1 MGGLLIGDVLASARR
16 RTGGRPAVTHRG
28 RTLTYAETAERAA
41 HLTSVLSG
49 RGVGAGARVVWWGDT
64 TVDAVPL
71 YFALAQL
78 GAVLVPLNPSLSSGE
93 AAPILDRSD
102 PALVV
107 VDESHAGDV
116 ELRALF
122 ADRAPTVLDLPE
134 VDETDPHI
142 IFFTSGTTGSPKGV
156 VISHRTDLIRSSLK
170 GANLFPLGATVCM
183 FPQFHMA
190 GWLDPLAAWI
200 SGEEVVYVD
209 GGDPEAL
216 LGAVERHRAVRLYCI
231 PAVWRRIMAAGPEH
245 FDTSSL
251 RQADTGTSAIT
262 VELLGQV
269 HQAFP
274 QTTTTVTYGSTEA
287 GVVCQLWPEDVL
299 RRPGSV
305 GPPVPGAFLRLDEGQ
320 LIVRN
325 PWLTSGYFRDPEA
338 TATSLDGGWYRTG
351 ELAEIDEDGHCLIVG
366 RIKDVIRTGGETVSP
381 VEVDLVLSEHP
392 DVADVAT
399 AGVPDDEWGEIVTAF
414 VVLHSGAALDVA
426 GLRAH
431 CEGRLAR
438 YKHPR
443 RLVLVDAIPRTETTG
458 QVQRPMLVELAQD
471 VASRP

>member
-305 GPPVPGAFLRLDEGQ
+305 GPPVPGAFLRLDEG
-320 LIVRN
+320 
-325 PWLTSGYFRDPEA
+325 S
-338 TATSLDGGWYRTG
+338 
-351 ELAEIDEDGHCLIVG
+351 
-366 RIKDVIRTGGETVSP
+366 
-381 VEVDLVLSEHP
+381 
-392 DVADVAT
+392 
-399 AGVPDDEWGEIVTAF
+399 
-414 VVLHSGAALDVA
+414 
-426 GLRAH
+426 
-431 CEGRLAR
+431 
-438 YKHPR
+438 
-443 RLVLVDAIPRTETTG
+443 
-458 QVQRPMLVELAQD
+458 
-471 VASRP
+471 

>member
-1 MGGLLIGDVLASARR
+1 MRATSSSE
-16 RTGGRPAVTHRG
+16 PSSP
-28 RTLTYAETAERAA
+28 TA
-41 HLTSVLSG
+41 L
-49 RGVGAGARVVWWGDT
+49 
-64 TVDAVPL
+64 
-71 YFALAQL
+71 
-78 GAVLVPLNPSLSSGE
+78 
-93 AAPILDRSD
+93 
-102 PALVV
+102 
-107 VDESHAGDV
+107 
-116 ELRALF
+116 
-122 ADRAPTVLDLPE
+122 PTVLDLPE

-458 QVQRPMLVELAQD
+458 QVQRPMLVELAED